1 MQAKEPR
8 LIATQRLTRRFGD
21 FTAVDSLTLQ
31 VPPGEVFGF
40 LGPNGAGKT
49 TVIRM
54 LASLISPSEG
64 DAHVAG
70 FDVRKQGHQIRQVVG
85 ILTEAPGLYRKL
97 SARENLRFYAK
108 LYGVSNPDRQADA
121 MLQRLQ
127 MEDSKDIPV
136 GRFSKGMAQKIAI
149 ARALIHDPQLVFLD
163 EPTSGLDPEASFLVR
178 EFIASLKSQGKTVFL
193 CTHRL
198 EEAERL
204 CDRVAVFR
212 RKILAIDT
220 PQGLRRS
227 RFGSRVV
234 IELARRHDPLL
245 GAARSLPFVSA
256 VQWRNTPSEAPEL
269 VVTLSNPR
277 EQNPLLLRT
286 LISNGAEIR
295 FVREEQA
302 SLEQAYLS
310 LTGSLKLD

>member
-1 MQAKEPR
+1 M
-8 LIATQRLTRRFGD
+8 IATQRLTRRFGS

-49 TVIRM
+49 TVMRM
-54 LASLISPSEG
+54 LAALIAPTEG
-64 DAHVAG
+64 DAKVAG
-70 FDVRKQGHQIRQVVG
+70 LDVRTQGHLIRQRVG
-85 ILTEAPGLYRKL
+85 ILTESPGLYRKL

-108 LYGVSNPDRQADA
+108 LYGVSQPDARARE
-121 MLQRLQ
+121 MLRMLQ
-127 MEDSKDIPV
+127 MEAQSDKPV
-136 GRFSKGMAQKIAI
+136 GRFSKGMTQKIAI

-163 EPTSGLDPEASFLVR
+163 EPTSGLDPEASYLVR
-178 EFIASLKSQGKTVFL
+178 DFIGSLKAQGKTVFL

-220 PQGLRRS
+220 PQGLRRG
-227 RFGSRVV
+227 RFGSRTL
-234 IELARRHDPLL
+234 IEFTRRDDALL
-245 GAARSLPFVSA
+245 TAIRTLPFVSSA
-256 VQWRNTPSEAPEL
+256 LWQAAGPDDPPILSVALGDPRVHNPALIRKL
-269 VVTLSNPR
+269 V
-277 EQNPLLLRT
+277 EH
-286 LISNGAEIR
+286 GAEIR

-310 LTGSLKLD
+310 LTGSLKRE

>member
-1 MQAKEPR
+1 M
-8 LIATQRLTRRFGD
+8 ISTQRLTRRFGS

-49 TVIRM
+49 TVMRM
-54 LASLISPSEG
+54 LAALIAPTEG
-64 DAHVAG
+64 EAQVAG
-70 FDVRKQGHQIRQVVG
+70 LDVRTHGHQIRQRVG
-85 ILTEAPGLYRKL
+85 ILTESPGLYRKL
-97 SARENLRFYAK
+97 SPLANLRFYAR
-108 LYGVSNPDRQADA
+108 LYGLGAAQADA
-121 MLQRLQ
+121 RARAMLTLLQ
-127 MEDSKDIPV
+127 MESHQDKPV
-136 GRFSKGMAQKIAI
+136 GQFSKGMTQKIAI

-163 EPTSGLDPEASFLVR
+163 EPTSGLDPEASYLVR
-178 EFIASLKSQGKTVFL
+178 EFIAGLKAQGKTVFL

-212 RKILAIDT
+212 RKILAVDT
-220 PQGLRRS
+220 PQGLRRG
-227 RFGSRVV
+227 RFGSRTL
-234 IELARRHDPLL
+234 IEVARRDEALVQV
-245 GAARSLPFVSA
+245 AKRLPFVTSA
-256 VQWRNTPSEAPEL
+256 LWQAGGPGDPP
-269 VVTLSNPR
+269 TLAITLGDPR
-277 EQNPLLLRT
+277 AQNPA
-286 LISNGAEIR
+286 LIRALVEHGAEIR

>member
-1 MQAKEPR
+1 M
-8 LIATQRLTRRFGD
+8 IATTRLTRRFGT

-31 VPPGEVFGF
+31 VSPGEVFGF

-49 TVIRM
+49 TVMRM
-54 LASLISPSEG
+54 LAALIAPTEG
-64 DAHVAG
+64 DARVAG
-70 FDVRKQGHQIRQVVG
+70 FDVRRDGHRIRQVVG

-108 LYGVSNPDRQADA
+108 LYGVRDPDARATA

-127 MEDSKDIPV
+127 MEASQDVPV
-136 GRFSKGMAQKIAI
+136 GRFSKGMTQKIAI

-163 EPTSGLDPEASFLVR
+163 EPTSGLDPEAAFLVR
-178 EFIASLKSQGKTVFL
+178 EFIANLKAQGKTVFL

-212 RKILAIDT
+212 RKILALDT
-220 PQGLRRS
+220 PQELRRG
-227 RFGSRVV
+227 RFGSRTL
-234 IELARRHDPLL
+234 IELSRHDDTLVE
-245 GAARSLPFVSA
+245 AVRSLPFVAA
-256 VQWRNTPSEAPEL
+256 VQWRKAPPSASPTLIVTLGDPRTQNPEL
-269 VVTLSNPR
+269 VRRLVDR
-277 EQNPLLLRT
+277 
-286 LISNGAEIR
+286 GAEIR

-310 LTGSLKLD
+310 LTGSLNLD

>member
-1 MQAKEPR
+1 V
-8 LIATQRLTRRFGD
+8 ISTQRLTRRFGS

-49 TVIRM
+49 TVMRM
-54 LASLISPSEG
+54 LAALISPTEG
-64 DAHVAG
+64 EAHVAG
-70 FDVRKQGHQIRQVVG
+70 LDVRTQGHQIRQRVG
-85 ILTEAPGLYRKL
+85 ILTESPGLYRKL
-97 SARENLRFYAK
+97 SPLENLRFYAK
-108 LYGVSNPDRQADA
+108 LYGVPQPDARARA
-121 MLQRLQ
+121 MLGMLQ
-127 MEDSKDIPV
+127 MEAYQDKPV
-136 GRFSKGMAQKIAI
+136 GQFSKGMTQKIAI

-163 EPTSGLDPEASFLVR
+163 EPTSGLDPEASYLVR
-178 EFIASLKSQGKTVFL
+178 EFIAGLKAQGKTVFL

-220 PQGLRRS
+220 PQGLRRG
-227 RFGSRVV
+227 RFGSRTL
-234 IELARRHDPLL
+234 IEVSHRDEALIQ
-245 GAARSLPFVSA
+245 AAKSLPFVTSA
-256 VQWRNTPSEAPEL
+256 LWQAAGPTDPPTMA
-269 VVTLSNPR
+269 VTLGDPR
-277 EQNPLLLRT
+277 TQNPA
-286 LISNGAEIR
+286 LIRKLVEQGAEIR

>member
-1 MQAKEPR
+1 V
-8 LIATQRLTRRFGD
+8 IATQRLTRRFGS

-31 VPPGEVFGF
+31 VPAGEVFGF

-54 LASLISPSEG
+54 LAALISPSDG
-64 DAHVAG
+64 DALVAG
-70 FDVRKQGHQIRQVVG
+70 FDVRKQGHQIRQRVG
-85 ILTEAPGLYRKL
+85 ILTESPGLYRKL
-97 SARENLRFYAK
+97 SPLDNLRFYAR
-108 LYGVSNPDRQADA
+108 LYGLTARAADDRARA
-121 MLQRLQ
+121 MLRMLQ
-127 MEDSKDIPV
+127 MEAYQDKPV
-136 GRFSKGMAQKIAI
+136 GRFSKGMTQKIAI

-163 EPTSGLDPEASFLVR
+163 EPTSGLDPEASYLVR
-178 EFIASLKSQGKTVFL
+178 DFISGLKAQGKTVFL

-220 PQGLRRS
+220 PQGLRRG
-227 RFGSRVV
+227 RFGSRTL
-234 IELARRHDPLL
+234 IELSRRDDALL
-245 GAARSLPFVSA
+245 AAAKSLPFVTSA
-256 VQWRNTPSEAPEL
+256 LWQAASPGDPPTLSVALGDPRAQNPEL
-269 VVTLSNPR
+269 VRKLV
-277 EQNPLLLRT
+277 EH
-286 LISNGAEIR
+286 GAEIR

>member
-1 MQAKEPR
+1 VIVTR
-8 LIATQRLTRRFGD
+8 RLTRSFGS
-21 FTAVDSLTLQ
+21 FTAVDALTLD
-31 VPPGEVFGF
+31 VPSGEVFGF

-49 TVIRM
+49 TVMRM
-54 LASLISPSEG
+54 LAALIAPSDG
-64 DAHVAG
+64 TARVAG
-70 FDVRKQGHQIRQVVG
+70 FDVRREGHRIRQAVG
-85 ILTEAPGLYRKL
+85 ILTESPGLYRKL

-108 LYGVSNPDRQADA
+108 LHGVPRPDDRIQT
-121 MLQRLQ
+121 MLRLLQ
-127 MEDSKDIPV
+127 LEAHQDTPV
-136 GRFSKGMAQKIAI
+136 GRFSKGMTQKVAL

-178 EFIASLKSQGKTVFL
+178 EFIAHLKSQGKTVFL

-212 RKILAIDT
+212 RKILAVDT
-220 PQGLRRS
+220 PQGLRRG
-227 RFGSRVV
+227 RFGSRTV
-234 IELARRHDPLL
+234 IELARRDDALLEVAHAHAFVKEAYWQSMPSDP
-245 GAARSLPFVSA
+245 P
-256 VQWRNTPSEAPEL
+256 TL
-269 VVTLSNPR
+269 VIHLDDPR
-277 EQNPLLLRT
+277 AQNPALVRRLAER
-286 LISNGAEIR
+286 GAEIR